1 MKKIIISAFA
11 FALTVFL
18 SSSNVSAQTF
28 NNPGEIPV
36 VTITN
41 ASLRPCSGVVTNG
54 CWKQSETAAPGEVI
68 AVQIYY
74 KNTSNTT
81 AQNVSLYLSP
91 KTTGTAVSV
100 NYFGGVGNSVTNK
113 ATGNASLTLSSPA
126 TVTYMPGSARFY
138 SGTSMSALTV
148 DENELFSNN
157 GALIGSVTPGSQ
169 GVVVVNF
176 QVGQSQ
182 VVNPQTTYQCNDG
195 IDNDSDG
202 RTDYAGGDL
211 SCTSNTDNTENT
223 YDTPTNSCDANLYSS
238 ASSSYINSG
247 GSVTLSWNTSGLS
260 SLNIYP
266 NVGSIANNSGSTIV
280 YPTVS
285 TVYTLS
291 GYGCGNTYSR
301 TVNVYVNATNPN
313 PNTNLPQAVTTVATI
328 LSTTQARLN
337 GIAVPNTTYG
347 NATAWFE
354 WGASGYMGN
363 KTNTQTVN
371 SSSAANTN
379 ISDVVGSL
387 VPGTWYYY
395 RTVVQNQNGIA
406 YGDIQR
412 FNTQPTTTTTT
423 ISKPNIVVVNTSK
436 SQASLLEL
444 KIENSYDNACLN
456 EYVDYTIS
464 YTNISKQNLKDTVL
478 RFTNPKEVTY
488 INNNTRGKYDVVDRT
503 LTIDL
508 GDLSAGENGQ
518 IIVRGRINSSAI
530 ENSLS
535 VATATIVYTN
545 TITKAQEDAMAYSLI
560 TLDNDC
566 PNLLGASTVGFWSFL
581 PNTLLEW
588 LLLIL
593 VILGLI
599 VLGRN
604 LYTKKA

>member
-54 CWKQSETAAPGEVI
+54 CWKQSETAAHGEVI

-126 TVTYMPGSARFY
+126 TVTYMQGSARYY
-138 SGTSMSALTV
+138 SGTSMNALTV
-148 DENELFSNN
+148 DENALFSNN
-157 GALIGSVTPGSQ
+157 GFSIGNVNPGSQ

-182 VVNPQTTYQCNDG
+182 VVNPPTTYQCNDG

-202 RTDYAGGDL
+202 RIDYSQDL
-211 SCTSNTDNTENT
+211 GCASSTDNDEYNAV
-223 YDTPTNSCDANLYSS
+223 SQICDANLYSN
-238 ASSSYINSG
+238 ATSSYINSG
-247 GSVTLSWNTSGLS
+247 ASVTLSWNTSGLS
-260 SLNIYP
+260 SLSIYP
-266 NVGSIANNSGSTIV
+266 NVGSVANSGSTTV

-291 GYGCGNTYSR
+291 GYGCNNTYSR

-337 GIAVPNTTYG
+337 GIAIPNTTYG
-347 NATAWFE
+347 GATAWFE

-379 ISDVVGSL
+379 IGDVVGNL

-406 YGDIQR
+406 YGDTQR
-412 FNTQPTTTTTT
+412 FNTQPTNTTTNT
-423 ISKPNIVVVNTSK
+423 SKPSVVVVNTSK